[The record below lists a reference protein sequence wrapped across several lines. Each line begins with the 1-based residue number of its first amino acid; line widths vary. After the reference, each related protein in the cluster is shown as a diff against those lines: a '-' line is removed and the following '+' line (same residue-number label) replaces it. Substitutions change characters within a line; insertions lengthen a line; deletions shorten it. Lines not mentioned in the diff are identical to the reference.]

1 MQSLAHS
8 PGREPGFDPG
18 GPLQGQRPSQDTA
31 VPPGFC
37 AGLVPC
43 PSHHVPEKQA
53 GQGLTFHAADGETE
67 SGQGVVGVR
76 SHSGCFVQILTFQL
90 GPWGAPS
97 WPVSFWGDTE

>member
-1 MQSLAHS
+1 MRRSGELSGVGKPCWEDKH
-8 PGREPGFDPG
+8 
-18 GPLQGQRPSQDTA
+18 
-31 VPPGFC
+31 